1 MRPFDGSAVVS
12 DEVYHCLTGQI
23 DGVAMDS
30 PLGTLLVDVFMGK
43 LEGFQ
48 LRDQTEKLKH
58 CSRHVDEIFAIAVNR
73 AHPSIKFTLEM
84 ESAGSLPL
92 LDVLLNRRSDGSSR
106 RSVYR
111 KKTWS
116 GQYTN
121 FASFV
126 PLQEKRN
133 LVGCLA
139 QRDRKICST
148 DSIEEELRKL
158 QELPRENGWALLSGH
173 TPGNRLDRRAKPGEG
188 AVRLCRVHSVLRTP
202 LDGWLDETLR
212 RHRRDEALPDNPRSN
227 RPERRT
233 ALVARE
239 LARYKVDI
247 AALSET
253 RFSEQGQLEEVGAG
267 YTFFWSGRPR
277 TERRDAG
284 VAFAIR
290 NDIVGRLPCLPQGIN
305 DRLMSLR
312 LPLQRGGKF
321 ATIISAYAPPMTS
334 PVAARDKF
342 YEDLHALLATVSKAD
357 KLIVLGDFNARV
369 GTDHTAWRG
378 VLGPHGLRGSNDNG
392 LLLLRTCAEHRLIL
406 TNTFFC
412 LPEREKATWRHPRNE
427 LAQRLDNLPIAAADD
442 AAENASVENRWCQLR
457 DTIQST
463 ALAVLGRARRQHQ
476 DWFDDNDA
484 VISNLLAEKNRLHKA
499 YVDHPTA
506 DNKAAFYRSRRH
518 LQQRLREMQDAWTA
532 RKAEE
537 IQGYADR
544 NEWKNFFSA
553 IKAVYGP
560 PTKGTAPLLS
570 ADGSTLLTEKT
581 QILQRWAE
589 HFRGVLNRP
598 SAISDAAIDRLP
610 QVETNADPDLPPSLQ
625 ETIRAVQ
632 QLSSGKAP
640 GSDAIPAEVYKHGG
654 PQLMDHLTAL
664 FQEMW
669 RQGEVPQDFKDAT
682 IVHLYKRK
690 GNRQICDNHRG
701 ISLLNIAGKIFAR
714 ILLNRLNNH
723 LEQGLL
729 PESQC
734 GFRRHRGTTDMI
746 FAARQLQEK
755 CQEMRTHLYSTFVD
769 LTKAFDTVNREGLW
783 KIMQKFGCPQ
793 RFIEMVRQLHDGMM
807 ARVTDNGAV
816 SEAFAVTSGV
826 KQGCVLAPT
835 LFSLMFSAMLM
846 DAYRGGERLG
856 IRIAYRTDG
865 ELLNQRRMQFQS
877 HVSTTTVHELLFAD
891 DCALNTTSEEEMQ
904 RSMDLFSAACA
915 NFGLVINTQKT
926 VVMHQPPPNSATTA
940 PNAPPP
946 PPPPPQISVN
956 GTQLQV
962 VENFP
967 YLGSTLSH
975 NTKIDDEVANRI
987 SKASQAFGRLQS
999 TVWNRHG
1006 LQLSTKLKMYKAV
1019 ILPTLLYGAET
1030 WAVYAKQARR
1040 LNHFHLSCLRRILR
1054 LNWQDRIPDTEVLER
1069 TGIVSIYTMLRQM
1082 QLRWSGHL
1090 VRMDDER
1097 LPKRLFYGDV
1107 ATGSRR
1113 QGGQIRRYKDTLK
1126 YSLKRLQIKPTN
1138 WEELAHDRPTWRRT
1152 VKTGAAIYEAN
1163 RIAAAKVKREAR
1175 KSQLRPAAVSHI
1187 TNPAT
1192 TTDTTLTASDA
1203 SDEDQDYTCP
1213 HCDRTFTSRIGL
1225 VGHLRIHRTETGE
1238 PVPGAPVYTHQA
1250 RLTCPHCPRT
1260 FRHRMGLF
1268 GHMRIHESGID
1279 CSPET
1284 PTTCNTFTAPS
1295 PTHAPSPDAHIT
1307 TTTTTTDSAADD
1319 TDTADF
1325 SCPHCPRTFTSH
1337 IGLVGHL
1344 RIHRTETGEPVPG
1357 APTYTHQIRLN
1368 CPHCPRTF
1376 RHRMGLFGHMRIHDD
1391 LRWALLS
1398 GHTPGNRLD
1407 RRAKPGEG
1415 IRARTCTQGTVVSA
1429 GRMDLRVDILETRLC
1444 LAIAGGHQVNDS
1456 AAYTSSSPPPSRR
1469 PTRFPQ
1475 TGRVSS
1481 LTLAARNIR
1490 SLLDNA
1496 RSNRSER
1503 RTALVARELA
1513 GYKVDIAAL
1522 SETRFSEQG
1531 QLEEV
1536 GAGYTFFWSGR
1547 PRTER
1552 RDAGVAFAIQN
1563 DIVGRLPCLPQG
1575 INARLMS
1582 LRLPLQRGGKFATII
1597 SAYAPP
1603 MTSPVAARDKFTV
1616 PAPTM
1621 QSVGHTVDIVE
1632 IDGLHQGDGD
1642 GGGVGPHFLALSQ

>member
-1 MRPFDGSAVVS
+1 M
-12 DEVYHCLTGQI
+12 
-23 DGVAMDS
+23 
-30 PLGTLLVDVFMGK
+30 
-43 LEGFQ
+43 
-48 LRDQTEKLKH
+48 QTE
-58 CSRHVDEIFAIAVNR
+58 
-73 AHPSIKFTLEM
+73 
-84 ESAGSLPL
+84 G
-92 LDVLLNRRSDGSSR
+92 
-106 RSVYR
+106 
-111 KKTWS
+111 
-116 GQYTN
+116 
-121 FASFV
+121 
-126 PLQEKRN
+126 
-133 LVGCLA
+133 
-139 QRDRKICST
+139 DR
-148 DSIEEELRKL
+148 
-158 QELPRENGWALLSGH
+158 
-173 TPGNRLDRRAKPGEG
+173 
-188 AVRLCRVHSVLRTP
+188 
-202 LDGWLDETLR
+202 
-212 RHRRDEALPDNPRSN
+212 DNPRSN

-233 ALVARE
+233 ALLARE

-277 TERRDAG
+277 AERRDAG

-290 NDIVGRLPCLPQGIN
+290 NDIVGRLPCLPQGIS

-312 LPLQRGGKF
+312 LPLRGGKF
-321 ATIISAYAPPMTS
+321 ATIISAYAPTMTN
-334 PVAARDKF
+334 PDAVRDKF

-378 VLGPHGLRGSNDNG
+378 ELGPHGLHGSNDNG
-392 LLLLRTCAEHRLIL
+392 LLLLRTCAEHRLML

-412 LPEREKATWRHPRNE
+412 LPEREKATWRHPRSRQWHLLDYVLVRRRDQRDVLVTKAIAGADGWTDHRLVIWKMRIRLQPRRRPQGKRPPGKLNVDLLPLTAHQLHFSNE

-442 AAENASVENRWCQLR
+442 AATAENASVEKRWCQLR
-457 DTIQST
+457 DTVQST
-463 ALAVLGRARRQHQ
+463 ALAVLGRAPRQHQ

-484 VISNLLAEKNRLHKA
+484 AIRNLLAEKNRLDKA
-499 YVDHPTA
+499 YVNHPTDA
-506 DNKAAFYRSRRH
+506 TKDAFYRSHRQ

-560 PTKGTAPLLS
+560 PTKGTSPPLS
-570 ADGSTLLTEKT
+570 ADGNTLLTEKT
-581 QILQRWAE
+581 QILQRWAG

-598 SAISDAAIDRLP
+598 SVISDAAIERLP
-610 QVETNADPDLPPSLQ
+610 QVETNVYLDLPPSLQ

-640 GSDAIPAEVYKHGG
+640 GSVAIPAEVYKHGG
-654 PQLMDHLTAL
+654 PQLMGQLTAL

-669 RQGEVPQDFKDAT
+669 RRGEVPQDFKDAT

-690 GNRQICDNHRG
+690 GNRQVCDNHRG

-734 GFRRHRGTTDMI
+734 GFRCHRGTTDMI

-783 KIMQKFGCPQ
+783 KIMQKFGCPE
-793 RFIEMVRQLHDGMM
+793 RFTQMVRQLHDGMM

-816 SEAFAVTSGV
+816 SEAFAVTNGV

-846 DAYRGGERLG
+846 DAYRDERPG

-865 ELLNQRRMQFQS
+865 HLLNQRRMHFKS
-877 HVSTTTVHELLFAD
+877 RVSTTTVHELLFAD

-904 RSMDLFSAACA
+904 RSMDLFSAGCE
-915 NFGLVINTQKT
+915 NFGLFINTQKT
-926 VVMHQPPPNSATTA
+926 VVMHQPSPNSATA
-940 PNAPPP
+940 PNA
-946 PPPPPQISVN
+946 PPQISVN

-967 YLGSTLSH
+967 YLGSTLSR
-975 NTKIDDEVANRI
+975 NTKIDDKVANRI

-1030 WAVYAKQARR
+1030 WTVYAKQARR

-1054 LNWQDRIPDTEVLER
+1054 LKWQDRIPDTELLER
-1069 TGIVSIYTMLRQM
+1069 TGILSIYAILRQI

-1097 LPKRLFYGDV
+1097 LPKRPFYGDV

-1113 QGGQIRRYKDTLK
+1113 QGGPIRRYKDTLK
-1126 YSLKRLQIKPTN
+1126 SSLKCLQINPTN
-1138 WEELAHDRPTWRRT
+1138 WEELALDRPTWRRT

-1163 RIAAAKVKREAR
+1163 RIAAAKAKREAR
-1175 KSQLRPAAVSHI
+1175 KSQIRPVSNAAAQPLPTCPRCQRTFRARIGLVRHLRINCASRTAPTIVPPPASSSTSSSSPPP
-1187 TNPAT
+1187 TNPDNSSDPPLPSSSSSSSSSSPTAPTAAAQATVPRTTTDAT
-1192 TTDTTLTASDA
+1192 TTSPDSR
-1203 SDEDQDYTCP
+1203 DEDQDCTCP

-1225 VGHLRIHRTETGE
+1225 VGHLRIHRTEPDE
-1238 PVPGAPVYTHQA
+1238 PVREAPTYTHRT
-1250 RLTCPHCPRT
+1250 RLHCPHCPRT
-1260 FRHRMGLF
+1260 FKHRMGLF
-1268 GHMRIHESGID
+1268 GHMHIHESGLARTPD
-1279 CSPET
+1279 T
-1284 PTTCNTFTAPS
+1284 PTTSNTSTVHTPTLFPS
-1295 PTHAPSPDAHIT
+1295 VRDT
-1307 TTTTTTDSAADD
+1307 TTTTASSVAD

-1325 SCPHCPRTFTSH
+1325 SCPHCPRTFTSR
-1337 IGLVGHL
+1337 IGLVDHL

-1357 APTYTHQIRLN
+1357 APTYTHQARLN

-1391 LRWALLS
+1391 LR
-1398 GHTPGNRLD
+1398 
-1407 RRAKPGEG
+1407 
-1415 IRARTCTQGTVVSA
+1415 
-1429 GRMDLRVDILETRLC
+1429 
-1444 LAIAGGHQVNDS
+1444 
-1456 AAYTSSSPPPSRR
+1456 
-1469 PTRFPQ
+1469 
-1475 TGRVSS
+1475 
-1481 LTLAARNIR
+1481 
-1490 SLLDNA
+1490 
-1496 RSNRSER
+1496 
-1503 RTALVARELA
+1503 
-1513 GYKVDIAAL
+1513 
-1522 SETRFSEQG
+1522 
-1531 QLEEV
+1531 
-1536 GAGYTFFWSGR
+1536 
-1547 PRTER
+1547 
-1552 RDAGVAFAIQN
+1552 
-1563 DIVGRLPCLPQG
+1563 
-1575 INARLMS
+1575 
-1582 LRLPLQRGGKFATII
+1582 
-1597 SAYAPP
+1597 
-1603 MTSPVAARDKFTV
+1603 
-1616 PAPTM
+1616 
-1621 QSVGHTVDIVE
+1621 
-1632 IDGLHQGDGD
+1632 
-1642 GGGVGPHFLALSQ
+1642 